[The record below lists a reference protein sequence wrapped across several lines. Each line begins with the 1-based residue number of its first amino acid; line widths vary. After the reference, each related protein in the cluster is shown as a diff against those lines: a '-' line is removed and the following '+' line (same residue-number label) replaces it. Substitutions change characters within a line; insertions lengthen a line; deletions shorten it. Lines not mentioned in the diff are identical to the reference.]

1 MSAPTQA
8 AEFLRALDPSAKSW
22 TFQTYDDS
30 PAKRPHL
37 AAIRHGSLE
46 GCALW
51 LSAQNDAGAG
61 IFVTINETNLK
72 GRKTANV
79 VRPRALW
86 ADFDDGRSDTFERL
100 IAHPMPPSIIVES
113 SPGKLHAYWPV
124 TGLALEEFTPL
135 QKRVIAQWGS
145 DPKVSDLPRVMRLPG
160 FLHRKTAD
168 AHPVSIALLSEKTYG
183 RDELVEQFAAAPI
196 EPREPETASPI
207 GDMNR
212 YAAAALKSACSAIEN
227 AAEGSRNDTLN
238 TEAFGIAQLVA
249 GGEIEETVARESL
262 TNAADHAG
270 LAAAE
275 IAQTLTSAFDAGSK
289 KPRSAPVSESG
300 PLPLMRETEGPTPY
314 PMDALPQIMR
324 DAVQAIAEHVGGPE
338 AIAGQCVLGAAAC
351 LAQSRVNAPHIHNP
365 LGMPCSLFQLTL
377 AESGERKTE
386 TRNLAFKVIDEAEAD
401 ARTLHKLACQSILA
415 QADSLKG
422 KQREK
427 FLEENP
433 MPADPQSQYSDA
445 TFERIVGNM
454 IRGTSSASWD
464 SDEGSQV
471 LCGAS
476 LKADTRAATLGGLT
490 KAFDRG
496 SFERTR
502 SHGNAEG
509 SGFAYNR
516 RLSVHLLAQPI
527 TIASAL
533 SDPLLLGQGFLA
545 RFCLAAPAST
555 AGTRFLTADKLS
567 RKAYSDPRL
576 QRYWARCADLGSL
589 PQAIDTETGEIKAP
603 VLELSGS
610 ALEVWVAFYNEVES
624 ELSALGKFANLRPFA
639 SRAGE
644 IVRRIAA
651 VLAFFEGLDSID
663 GACMT
668 RAVELVRY
676 SLNEW
681 SRYTDSGAD
690 FLDPVLSRALA
701 LMEWLQEKEWNSFDA
716 RRLQREGPTFAR
728 KSAKQRDQVLAV
740 LVEHRQL
747 VTADGKTYSV
757 NRPSSHSSLSEF
769 EDLV

>member
-1 MSAPTQA
+1 MTAPIQA
-8 AEFLRALDPSAKSW
+8 IQFLQVIAPGTKIF
-22 TFQTYDDS
+22 TFQAIDDS
-30 PAKRPHL
+30 PAKRQHL

-46 GCALW
+46 DCAPW
-51 LSAQNDAGAG
+51 LSAQNAAGAG
-61 IFVTINETNLK
+61 VFVTINETNLK

-160 FLHRKTAD
+160 YFHRKSAD

-183 RDELVEQFAAAPI
+183 RDELVGQFAAAPI
-196 EPREPETASPI
+196 EPREPEAVSPT

-262 TNAADHAG
+262 TNAAEHAG
-270 LAAAE
+270 LGAAE

-289 KPRSAPVSESG
+289 KPRNAPVSETG
-300 PLPLMRETEGPTPY
+300 PIPLLRETEGPTPY
-314 PMDALPQIMR
+314 PMDSLPQLMR
-324 DAVQAIAEHVGGPE
+324 DAVEAISEHVGGPPE
-338 AIAGQCVLGAAAC
+338 IAVQCVLGTAAC

-365 LGMPCSLFQLTL
+365 LGMPCSLFLLTL
-377 AESGERKTE
+377 ADSGERKSAA
-386 TRNLAFKVIDEAEAD
+386 RDLAFKVIDETEAA
-401 ARTLHKLACQSILA
+401 ARTLHKLACKSIDA
-415 QADSLKG
+415 QANSLKG

-427 FLEENP
+427 WLEDNP
-433 MPADPQSQYSDA
+433 RPADPQTQYSDA
-445 TFERIVGNM
+445 TWERIVGNM
-454 IRGTSSASWD
+454 IRGTSAASWD
-464 SDEGSQV
+464 SDEGGQV
-471 LCGAS
+471 LGGAS

-490 KAFDRG
+490 KAFDKG
-496 SFERTR
+496 SFERSR

-516 RLSVHLLAQPI
+516 RLSVHLLAQPV

-533 SDPLLLGQGFLA
+533 NDPLLLGQGFLA

-555 AGTRFLTADKLS
+555 AGTRFLTAEKLS
-567 RKAYSDPRL
+567 CKAYSDPRL
-576 QRYWARCADLGSL
+576 QRYWARCTDLGNQ
-589 PQAIDTETGEIKAP
+589 PQAIDTETGEIKPP
-603 VLELSGS
+603 VLELTDS
-610 ALEVWVAFYNEVES
+610 ALDVWLSFYNEVEN
-624 ELSALGKFANLRPFA
+624 ELSTLGKFANLKPFA
-639 SRAGE
+639 SRSGE
-644 IVRRIAA
+644 ITRRIAA

-663 GACMT
+663 GTCMA

-681 SRYTDSGAD
+681 SRYTDAD
-690 FLDPVLSRALA
+690 VVDPKISQAIA

-716 RRLQREGPTFAR
+716 RRLQREGPSFAR

-740 LVEHRQL
+740 LIEHRQL
-747 VTADGKTYSV
+747 VTTDGKQFSINSPTKQECSG
-757 NRPSSHSSLSEF
+757 F

>member
-8 AEFLRALDPSAKSW
+8 AKFLHALDPLANSW

-46 GCALW
+46 KCAPW
-51 LSAQNDAGAG
+51 LSAQNAAGAG
-61 IFVTINETNLK
+61 VFVTINETDLR
-72 GRKTANV
+72 GRKAANI

-86 ADFDDGRSDTFERL
+86 ADFDDGRTDTYDRL
-100 IAHPMPPSIIVES
+100 IADPVPPSIIVES

-124 TGLALEEFTPL
+124 KGLALDEFTPM

-145 DPKVSDLPRVMRLPG
+145 DSKITDLPRVMRLPG
-160 FLHRKTAD
+160 FLHRKTGD
-168 AHPVSIALLSEKTYG
+168 AHPVSIALLSDKTYG
-183 RDELVEQFAAAPI
+183 RELIDQFAASLK
-196 EPREPETASPI
+196 EPRRLEAAGPTGE
-207 GDMNR
+207 MNR
-212 YAAAALKSACSAIEN
+212 YSTAALNYACAAIEN

-238 TEAFGIAQLVA
+238 SEAFGIAQLVA
-249 GGEIEETVARESL
+249 GGEIPKSVARESL
-262 TNAADHAG
+262 ANAAELAG
-270 LAAAE
+270 LSVDE

-289 KPRSAPVSESG
+289 KPRTAPVESG

-314 PMDALPQIMR
+314 PVDSLPEIMR
-324 DAVQAIAEHVGGPE
+324 NAVEAIAEHVGGPE
-338 AIAGQCVLGAAAC
+338 AIAGQCVLGAAAY
-351 LAQSRVNAPHIHNP
+351 LAQSRVNAPHINHP
-365 LGMPCSLFQLTL
+365 GGMPCSLFQLTL

-401 ARTLHKLACQSILA
+401 ARTLHKLACKSILA

-433 MPADPQSQYSDA
+433 VPADPQSQYSDA

-464 SDEGSQV
+464 SDEGGQV
-471 LCGAS
+471 LGGAS

-496 SFERTR
+496 SFERSR

-533 SDPLLLGQGFLA
+533 NDPLLLGQGFLA
-545 RFCLAAPAST
+545 RFCLAAPGST
-555 AGTRFLTADKLS
+555 AGTRFLTAEKLS

-576 QRYWARCADLGSL
+576 QRYWARCADLGSR

-610 ALEVWVAFYNEVES
+610 ALEVWLQFYNEIES
-624 ELSALGKFANLRPFA
+624 ELSALGKYANLRPFA
-639 SRAGE
+639 SRSGE

-651 VLAFFEGLDSID
+651 VLAFFEGLAAID
-663 GACMT
+663 GPCMT
-668 RAVELVRY
+668 RAVDLARY

-681 SRYTDSGAD
+681 SRYTDSEAV
-690 FLDPVLSRALA
+690 DPKLSQAIA
-701 LMEWLQEKEWNSFDA
+701 LMEWLKEKDWDQFDG
-716 RRLQREGPTFAR
+716 RRLQREGPSFAR

-740 LVEHRQL
+740 LVEYRQL
-747 VTADGKTYSV
+747 VTADGKIYSV
-757 NRPSSHSSLSEF
+757 NRSSSHDSLADF